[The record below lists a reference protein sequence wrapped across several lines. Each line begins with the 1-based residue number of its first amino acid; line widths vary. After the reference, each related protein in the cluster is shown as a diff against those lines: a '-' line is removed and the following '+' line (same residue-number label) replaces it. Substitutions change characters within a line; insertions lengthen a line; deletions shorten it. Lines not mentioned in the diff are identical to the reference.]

1 MSFDRERLLELLP
14 AIYRR
19 RDEEGDGTLS
29 ALLGIFARQ
38 AEALAEDLSQLYDD
52 QFIETCAEWVVP
64 YIADL
69 VGARGVVSVQEAG
82 FSARA
87 YAANTI
93 RYRRRKGTIAVV
105 EQLARDVTGWPASAV
120 EFFTRLIWSQN
131 MNHIRSGD
139 AATVDLRD
147 WKALERL
154 NGAFESNDH
163 TVDVRRIAT
172 GRGKYNIP
180 NIGIFLWRL
189 QPYSL
194 TASPAVAVSNRQFV
208 IHPLGIDAPLI
219 TNPAT
224 ETDIEH
230 LAEPRNVPLPI
241 SRRVLDDAL
250 TNEVGAFYGSDRDDS
265 ILIRKGNVIV
275 PVTDV
280 DVCDLSDANHAWTTQ
295 PGRPVAIDPVLGR
308 IALAAPTNDPI
319 SVTFHYAFP
328 ADVGGGEYERESSFV
343 LRDLPVKK
351 VPADFATIAA
361 ALTSLGG
368 ASGIVE
374 ITDSGRYAETFNITL
389 SDHQRLEL
397 RANNGR
403 RPSLV
408 LGADCT
414 MTGGEGAQLFLNGLL
429 VSGGGLVVPADG
441 NNKLGLLQLA
451 HCTLVPGQSLAR
463 DGSPLRPDLPSIRVD
478 APNDDLELVLNRS
491 ITGPLHVSGTA
502 AGVEATDSIVD
513 GLPRN
518 GWPALVS
525 GVLAAPVN
533 VSGGAPAVKVTIGSI
548 GPLAVTIPASA
559 TYTPTQLRDALQNA
573 IRNAH
578 ASAGFKQARVL
589 TDGFRLVILPG
600 TNETLAVQK
609 NAADTT
615 FETLKLQQG
624 ERRVVRVVISDRLP
638 DPINFAAVN
647 PRISIRI
654 GGGTFKQ
661 LTLTDGTF
669 ANVRGGLEAAIQAVG
684 GAPYADALVLAD
696 GNRFIVVPG
705 TESEIE
711 LATADASTLSE
722 LGLATRHEA
731 IRGPSA
737 GAPCAPLSL
746 TRCTIFGVVLA
757 NELPFV
763 TDSIFTLPVQSK
775 KKQTGCVRFS
785 FVPDGSRTPRRYRCQ
800 PDLAVSDEIARR
812 EQLNIVVTPADEL
825 LIRSQIASWLVPS
838 FVSTRYPDA
847 AYAQLARAT
856 PRQIR
861 TGSEDGSEMGVYE
874 HLKQPQRESNLRAAL
889 DEYLRFGLEAGIFY
903 AT

>member
-19 RDEEGDGTLS
+19 RDQEGDGTLS
-29 ALLGIFARQ
+29 ALLGIFAQQ

-87 YAANTI
+87 YVANTI

-131 MNHIRSGD
+131 MNHIRAGD

-147 WKALERL
+147 WKAIERL
-154 NGAFESNDH
+154 DSAFESNDH
-163 TVDVRRIAT
+163 VVDVRRIAT

-180 NIGIFLWRL
+180 NVGIFLWRL
-189 QPYSL
+189 QAYSL
-194 TASPAVAVSNRQFV
+194 TASPAVAVSNRQFL
-208 IHPLGIDAPLI
+208 IHPLGIDAPLV

-224 ETDIEH
+224 ETEIEH

-265 ILIRKGNVIV
+265 ILIRKGNAVV

-280 DVCDLSDANHAWTTQ
+280 DVCDLSDGNHAWTTQ
-295 PGRPVAIDPVLGR
+295 PGKPVAIDPVLGR

-328 ADVGGGEYERESSFV
+328 ADVGGGEYEREASFA
-343 LRDLPVKK
+343 LRDLPIKN

-361 ALTSLGG
+361 ALTDLGS

-374 ITDSGRYAETFNITL
+374 IADSGRYAETFDITL
-389 SDHQRLEL
+389 AAQQRVEI

-408 LGADCT
+408 LGADCAII
-414 MTGGEGAQLFLNGLL
+414 GDEGSQLFLNGLL
-429 VSGGGLVVPADG
+429 ISGGGLVVPAT
-441 NNKLGLLQLA
+441 NNELGLLQLA

-478 APNDDLELVLNRS
+478 EPNDALELVLERC
-491 ITGPLHVSGTA
+491 ITGPLHVSGTSTA
-502 AGVEATDSIVD
+502 MEATDSIIQGIARD
-513 GLPRN
+513 
-518 GWPALVS
+518 GWPAVVS
-525 GVLAAPVN
+525 GVLSAPVN
-533 VSGGAPAVKVTIGSI
+533 VSGAAPAIKITIGKRS
-548 GPLAVTIPASA
+548 PALVTIPAKA
-559 TYTPTQLRDALQNA
+559 NYTLPELRDALQQA
-573 IRNAH
+573 IRD
-578 ASAGFKQARVL
+578 AGTAAAFTQARVL
-589 TDGFRLVILPG
+589 ANDFHLVILPG
-600 TNETLAVQK
+600 TNESLTVEK
-609 NAADTT
+609 EVADTT
-615 FETLKLQQG
+615 FETLKLQDG
-624 ERRVVRVVISDRLP
+624 ERRLVRVAISDRLSSP
-638 DPINFAAVN
+638 VDLTAAT
-647 PRISIRI
+647 PRIGLRI
-654 GGGTFKQ
+654 GGGTSKQ
-661 LTLTDGTF
+661 IQFTEGTL
-669 ANVRGGLEAAIQAVG
+669 ANVRGSLEGAIHAVG
-684 GAPYADALVLAD
+684 GAPYADAFVLAD
-696 GNRFIVVPG
+696 GDRLLIVPG
-705 TESEIE
+705 TESDVE
-711 LATADASTLSE
+711 LSPADATTLYE
-722 LGLATRHEA
+722 LGFAVRREA
-731 IRGPSA
+731 IRGPFGGTFS
-737 GAPCAPLSL
+737 APLTL
-746 TRCTIFGVVLA
+746 TRCTILGGVLA
-757 NELPFV
+757 TELPFV

-785 FVPDGSRTPRRYRCQ
+785 FVPEGSRTPRRYRCQ
-800 PDLAVSDEIARR
+800 PDLAVSDEVARR
-812 EQLNIVVTPADEL
+812 EKLGMVVTEADEL
-825 LIRSQIASWLVPS
+825 LIREQIASWLVPS
-838 FVSTRYPDA
+838 FVSTHYPDA

-889 DEYLRFGLEAGIFY
+889 NEYLRFGLEAGIFY
-903 AT
+903 AS